1 MTQDVLQFSL
11 YFLQN
16 VALLV
21 LGVLGY
27 GWLREPLSA
36 WPRWVREPIEGLIC
50 AALAL
55 LAMAD
60 PLWARPGIQIDPRYA
75 IIMLAVLFGGPVAG
89 GVAAFI
95 AAAARF
101 WIGGF
106 AAPVGIIFIAATYL
120 ASWTLKARL
129 AAARIAPNYRHV
141 ALLAVVVTGAILLTD
156 IVLDRSAAVLSSGV
170 LISAMSMLV
179 VGAVMVR
186 IERARLLEQEMAER
200 EARFRSIIDNL
211 PDALGLKDHDGRIL
225 LVNKAYERACGLPAS
240 ELLGENIK
248 RVWDIVSAPPGFSQ
262 IDRAV
267 WQTGETC
274 RSPPIYVTRPDG
286 NHWVVVTSFPIRN
299 AAGKFETI
307 GALVTIVTEL
317 WEARQE
323 LERRQAMMQRH
334 RRALIACM
342 RASAD
347 MDRPIAEA
355 IRAVTEI
362 AAEAMEV
369 ERVSVYQHDRVRDQ
383 ARCVD
388 LWERSLERHS
398 DNSRY
403 LLNPFERLVEDLDR
417 ERVLAIEDLLGDTR
431 FSSEAET
438 LAKLGTRSTII
449 AAIHAGGQMQGTVSF
464 AHVGAV
470 RQWTAEEQAFA
481 RSVADLIALMMLM
494 ARHRETLAALDLV
507 RDAIYVERENGE
519 IIYANRPALR
529 LCGSSDA
536 GAMSFAGQLP
546 PSVTPPRPAEPL
558 RGDRDMLELSWR
570 INGTDKDLQIRR
582 VRLPDGGSIA
592 VIEDVTLQKAEE
604 RDRQRLQQHLQQSSK
619 MEAIGQLA
627 GGIAHDFNNLLGAV
641 IGFARFLE
649 QDLPQDS
656 PQYQFAR
663 RILNACYRGR
673 DLVSQIL
680 AFTRPPTLER
690 RAIDLRAVVQ
700 ESRDL
705 LAGSLPP
712 TTRLTL
718 APCETPLLV
727 QGNETQLAQIVVNL
741 CINAHDA
748 LGGRPGEIDIRLS
761 RADPAAPER
770 NRPMVLGRL
779 LEGRCY
785 ARLDIRDTG
794 SGIPDENLER
804 IFEPFF
810 TTKERGRGTG
820 LGLAVVHGLVHSHE
834 GACSIA
840 SKPGRGTCFSVYLP
854 LAEAALDEPPR
865 QHKQGD
871 LRGRERVLVVD
882 DEIDI
887 TDMLSIGLERLGYE
901 VAALDD
907 PAEAVEIV
915 AEAPELWDVVVTD
928 HLMPNLNG
936 LELGSKL
943 KGLRADLI
951 VILCTGLNDGT
962 IEERTRL
969 RGIDAFFPKPVEPE
983 QIAATIC
990 RLKGR

>member
-36 WPRWVREPIEGLIC
+36 WPRWAREPVEGLIC

-60 PLWARPGIQIDPRYA
+60 PLWSRPGIQIDPRYA

-89 GVAAFI
+89 GVAACI
-95 AAAARF
+95 AAGARF

-106 AAPVGIIFIAATYL
+106 AAPIGILFIAATYL
-120 ASWTLKARL
+120 ASVALKARL
-129 AAARIAPNYRHV
+129 SAAKIAPSYRHV
-141 ALLAVVVTGAILLTD
+141 ALLAGVITGGILLAD
-156 IVLDRSAAVLSSGV
+156 VVLGRSSAVVSSGL
-170 LISAMSMLV
+170 LITAVSMLV

-186 IERARLLEQEMAER
+186 IERARFLEHEIAER

-248 RVWDIVSAPPGFSQ
+248 RVWEIVSASPGFSE

-274 RSPPIYVTRPDG
+274 RSQPMYVTRPDG

-347 MDRPIAEA
+347 MDRPFTESVHA
-355 IRAVTEI
+355 ITEI
-362 AAEAMEV
+362 AAEAMDV
-369 ERVSVYQHDRVRDQ
+369 ERVGVYEIDDARDR
-383 ARCVD
+383 ARCLD
-388 LWERSLERHS
+388 LWQRSLTKHDDRL
-398 DNSRY
+398 RY
-403 LLNPFERLVEDLDR
+403 ALKPFQQLFEDLGR
-417 ERVLAIEDLLGDTR
+417 ERVLAIADVPRDPR
-431 FSSEAET
+431 FGSEAARFREV
-438 LAKLGTRSTII
+438 GPRSAIF
-449 AAIHAGGQMQGTVSF
+449 AAIHTGGQTGGLLTF
-464 AHVGAV
+464 GHVGAV

-481 RSVADLIALMMLM
+481 RSIADLIALMMLM
-494 ARHRETLAALDLV
+494 GRHRETLAALDLV

-529 LCGSSDA
+529 LSGSSDP
-536 GAMSFAGQLP
+536 GAMSWAGSLP
-546 PSVTPPRPAEPL
+546 PSVVPPRPTEPL
-558 RGDRDMLELSWR
+558 RGDRDMLEMSWR
-570 INGTDKDLQIRR
+570 INGTDKDLKIRR

-656 PQYQFAR
+656 QPYQFAR

-690 RAIDLRAVVQ
+690 HAIDLRAVVQ

-718 APCETPLLV
+718 EPCETPLLV
-727 QGNETQLAQIVVNL
+727 QGNETQLGQIVVNL

-748 LGGRPGEIDIRLS
+748 LGGRPGEIDICLS
-761 RADPAAPER
+761 RVNQAEPER
-770 NRPMVLGRL
+770 SRPMALGRL
-779 LEGRCY
+779 VDGRCY

-794 SGIPDENLER
+794 SGIPSENLER

-820 LGLAVVHGLVHSHE
+820 LGLAVVHGVVHSYE
-834 GACSIA
+834 GACHIA

-854 LAEAALDEPPR
+854 LAEAALDEVPTP
-865 QHKQGD
+865 HKHAD

-901 VAALDD
+901 VAAVDD
-907 PAEAVEIV
+907 PAEAVEVV

-936 LELGSKL
+936 LELSSRL
-943 KGLRADLI
+943 KELRDDLI
-951 VILCTGLNDGT
+951 VILCTGLNDGV
-962 IEERTRL
+962 IGERARL
-969 RGIDAFFPKPVEPE
+969 RGVDAFFPKPVEPE
-983 QIAATIC
+983 QIAAAIC

>member
-1 MTQDVLQFSL
+1 MMQDVLQFSL

-36 WPRWVREPIEGLIC
+36 WPRWAREPVEGLIC

-75 IIMLAVLFGGPVAG
+75 IVMLAVLFGGPVTG

-95 AAAARF
+95 AGAVRF

-106 AAPVGIIFIAATYL
+106 AAPIGIFFIAATYL
-120 ASWTLKARL
+120 ASLALKARL
-129 AAARIAPNYRHV
+129 TAARVAPSYRHV
-141 ALLAVVVTGAILLTD
+141 AILAGVITGGILLMD
-156 IVLDRSAAVLSSGV
+156 VLLDRSPTVVSSGL
-170 LISAMSMLV
+170 LITAISMLV

-186 IERARLLEQEMAER
+186 VERARLLEQEIAER

-211 PDALGLKDHDGRIL
+211 PDALGLKDRDGRIL

-248 RVWDIVSAPPGFSQ
+248 RVWEIVSAPPGFSQ

-274 RSPPIYVTRPDG
+274 RSQPMYVTRPDG

-299 AAGKFETI
+299 AAGSFEMI

-317 WEARQE
+317 WETRHA
-323 LERRQAMMQRH
+323 LEYREAMTQRH
-334 RRALIACM
+334 RRALVECM
-342 RASAD
+342 RASVA
-347 MDRPIAEA
+347 MDRPVAEA
-355 IRAVTEI
+355 IRAITEI

-369 ERVSVYQHDRVRDQ
+369 ERVGVYQRDQ
-383 ARCVD
+383 AGEISRCVD
-388 LWERSLERHS
+388 LWERSPKRHS
-398 DNSRY
+398 NDLRY
-403 LLNPFERLVEDLDR
+403 DLSPFARLVEDLDR
-417 ERVLAIEDLLGDTR
+417 ERLLAIEDLRSDPR
-431 FSSEAET
+431 FAAVPAENVPP
-438 LAKLGTRSTII
+438 ASAII
-449 AAIHAGGQMQGTVSF
+449 AAIQGAGQPQGTLSF
-464 AHVGAV
+464 GHVGMV
-470 RQWTAEEQAFA
+470 RQWSAEEQAFA
-481 RSVADLIALMMLM
+481 RSVADLIAHILLM
-494 ARHRETLAALDLV
+494 ARHREALAALDLV
-507 RDAIYVERENGE
+507 SDAIYVERETGE
-519 IIYANRPALR
+519 IIYANHPALR
-529 LCGSSDA
+529 LGGPSYA
-536 GAMSFAGQLP
+536 RAMSYPRSLP
-546 PSVTPPRPAEPL
+546 PSVALPRPAEPL
-558 RGDRDMLELSWR
+558 QGDRDMLEMRWR
-570 INGTDKDLQIRR
+570 VDGADKELQIRR

-592 VIEDVTLQKAEE
+592 VIEDVTLQKAEQ

-649 QDLPQDS
+649 QDLPPDS
-656 PQYQFAR
+656 QQHQFAR

-690 RAIDLRAVVQ
+690 RSIDLRAVVQ

-727 QGNETQLAQIVVNL
+727 QGNETQLGQIVVNL

-748 LGGRPGEIDIRLS
+748 LGGRPGEIDIHLS
-761 RADPAAPER
+761 RTDPAARDR

-779 LEGRCY
+779 LDGRSY

-794 SGIPDENLER
+794 SGIPGENLER

-820 LGLAVVHGLVHSHE
+820 LGLAVVHGLVHSYE

-840 SKPGRGTCFSVYLP
+840 SNPGRGTCFSVYLP
-854 LAEAALDEPPR
+854 LADGALDEQPR
-865 QHKQGD
+865 QRKQGD
-871 LRGRERVLVVD
+871 LRGRERVLVID
-882 DEIDI
+882 DEVDI

-928 HLMPNLNG
+928 HLMPNING
-936 LELGSKL
+936 LELGAKL

-962 IEERTRL
+962 IEERSKL

-983 QIAATIC
+983 QIAAAIC

>member
-1 MTQDVLQFSL
+1 MTQGLLQFSL

-36 WPRWVREPIEGLIC
+36 WPRWAREPIEGLIC

-60 PLWARPGIQIDPRYA
+60 PLWSRPGIQIDPRYA

-89 GVAAFI
+89 GVAACI
-95 AAAARF
+95 AAAGRL

-106 AAPVGIIFIAATYL
+106 AAPLGIIFIALAYL
-120 ASWTLKARL
+120 ASAALKARL
-129 AAARIAPNYRHV
+129 TAARVAPSYRHV
-141 ALLAVVVTGAILLTD
+141 AILAGVVTGGILFTD
-156 IVLDRSAAVLSSGV
+156 IILDRSPAVVSSGL
-170 LISAMSMLV
+170 LITAVSMLV

-186 IERARLLEQEMAER
+186 VERARLLEQDIAER

-211 PDALGLKDHDGRIL
+211 PDVFGLKDRDGRIL

-248 RVWDIVSAPPGFSQ
+248 RVWEIVSAPSGFQ
-262 IDRAV
+262 EIGRAV
-267 WQTGETC
+267 WESGETC
-274 RSPPIYVTRPDG
+274 RSQPMYVTRPDG
-286 NHWVVVTSFPIRN
+286 NHWVVVTSFPVRN
-299 AAGKFETI
+299 AVGKFETI
-307 GALVTIVTEL
+307 GALVTTVTEL

-323 LERRQAMMQRH
+323 IERREAMMQRH

-355 IRAVTEI
+355 IRAITEI

-369 ERVSVYQHDRVRDQ
+369 GRVGVYQIDSTRDR
-383 ARCVD
+383 ARCID
-388 LWERSLERHS
+388 LWQRNLEQHS
-398 DNSRY
+398 DDLRY
-403 LLNPFERLVEDLDR
+403 DLNPFERLVEDLER
-417 ERVLAIEDLLGDTR
+417 ERVLAIEDLLRDTR
-431 FSSEAET
+431 FSSEADNLE
-438 LAKLGTRSTII
+438 KLGGCSTII

-464 AHVGAV
+464 THVDAV
-470 RQWTAEEQAFA
+470 RRWSAEEQAFA
-481 RSVADLIALMMLM
+481 RSVADLIARMMLM

-529 LCGSSDA
+529 LCGPSEA
-536 GAMSFAGQLP
+536 GAMSWAGSLP
-546 PSVTPPRPAEPL
+546 PSITRPRPTEPL
-558 RGDRDMLELSWR
+558 RGDRDMLEMSWR
-570 INGTDKDLQIRR
+570 INGTDKDLQIHR

-656 PQYQFAR
+656 QPYQFAR
-663 RILNACYRGR
+663 RILNASYRGR

-680 AFTRPPTLER
+680 AFARPPTLER

-718 APCETPLLV
+718 APCETRLLV
-727 QGNETQLAQIVVNL
+727 RGNETQLGQIVVNL

-748 LGGRPGEIDIRLS
+748 LGGRPGEIDIGLS
-761 RADPAAPER
+761 LVDQAAPER
-770 NRPMVLGRL
+770 RRRMTLGRL
-779 LEGRCY
+779 VDGRCY

-794 SGIPDENLER
+794 SGIPGENLER

-820 LGLAVVHGLVHSHE
+820 LGLAVVHGVVHSYE
-834 GACSIA
+834 GACHIA

-854 LAEAALDEPPR
+854 LAEAALDEVPTP
-865 QHKQGD
+865 HKHAN

-907 PAEAVEIV
+907 PAEAVEVV

-936 LELGSKL
+936 LELSSRL
-943 KGLRADLI
+943 KELRDDLI
-951 VILCTGLNDGT
+951 VILCTGLNDGV
-962 IEERTRL
+962 IGERARL
-969 RGIDAFFPKPVEPE
+969 RGVDAFFPKPVEPE
-983 QIAATIC
+983 QIAAAIC